1 MKKEKG
7 VTMISLVVYVAVMT
21 VVIGVMSSII
31 TNFYQNTDTV
41 QGNVQEIV
49 EFSKFNNYFLKEV
62 KTNNNKVD
70 HISNEN
76 NYILFTSGNSF
87 SIFDNKIYYNN
98 IKICDEVE
106 SMQISLG
113 KNGDGI
119 DKSIVNVTLK
129 FESFNKSLSYKI
141 ENIY

>member
-1 MKKEKG
+1 MRTEKG
-7 VTMISLVVYVAVMT
+7 ITMISLVVYVAVMT

-31 TNFYQNTDTV
+31 TNFYQNTDAV
-41 QGNVQEIV
+41 QENIQEIV

-62 KTNNNKVD
+62 KTIDNKVD
-70 HISNEN
+70 HISTDN

-87 SIFDNKIYYNN
+87 SISNDEIYYNN
-98 IKICDEVE
+98 IKICDNVQ

-113 KNGDGI
+113 KNGNGI
-119 DKSIVNVTLK
+119 NKSIINVTLI
-129 FESFNKSLSYKI
+129 FESFNKSISYKL